1 MTFRKEIGFWSSYY
15 NRGYDSFTARYLA
28 YRKLLLR
35 RTLLYSSRNNF
46 RIIPSN

>member
-28 YRKLLLR
+28 YKKMCDI
-35 RTLLYSSRNNF
+35 SSRNNF
-46 RIIPSN
+46 RIIPRN

>member
-1 MTFRKEIGFWSSYY
+1 MTFIKEIGFWSSYY

-28 YRKLLLR
+28 YRKL
-35 RTLLYSSRNNF
+35 YSSRNNF